1 MNRRRRFI
9 GAECDPL
16 HTWPLPSLTNL
27 SCAGE
32 LDQVEGRPPMQ
43 LVLPTVGA
51 YLLIAVG
58 FGAMAQ
64 LLVGGPLSF

>member
-1 MNRRRRFI
+1 
-9 GAECDPL
+9 
-16 HTWPLPSLTNL
+16 
-27 SCAGE
+27 
-32 LDQVEGRPPMQ
+32 MQ